1 MAICDPSQ
9 LDKWHCQYQVLSFL
23 QFKSTMI
30 YYSTPICV
38 SGVVPVVLL
47 DVRDHKYRDPV
58 LLSDSLQD
66 PGLAHSAPGDAAGGP
81 GPDVDHPLAE
91 RGHVQPGAG
100 LHHVW

>member
-1 MAICDPSQ
+1 MSHLPPRQTTLA
-9 LDKWHCQYQVLSFL
+9 LSL
-23 QFKSTMI
+23 STIVILLFKSTI
-30 YYSTPICV
+30 ISFVYTIPV
-38 SGVVPVVLL
+38 PGVVPAVLF